1 MNFRKKY
8 IGDKAFYS
16 ALIAL
21 AIPLIIQQG
30 ITNFVSLLD
39 NLMVGRLGTIP
50 MSSVSIMNQ
59 LIFVYNL
66 TIFGGLSGASIFGAQ
81 FFGTGDWK
89 GMRDTFR
96 FRLLF
101 GGVVSV
107 IAIVI
112 LWFWGD
118 TLAMLFMKSE
128 ANNPTDIAL
137 TVEHG
142 MAYLK
147 IALWGLVPFMVVQVY
162 SGLLREMGETVSPM
176 IASVIAILTNL
187 ALNYIFIYGK
197 LGCPAM
203 GVAGA
208 ALATVIARFLE
219 MGYIMWITHRGHAR
233 FRFIEGAYK
242 SMHVPAEL
250 VRKIAITGAPLMF
263 NELLWSLGT
272 TFVNANYSSRG
283 LVVVAAMNIATT
295 AWNLFCVIMFAMGSA
310 VSIMVGQKLG
320 AGDIEGAKNI
330 DRKLIF
336 ANLVLHIA
344 IGALIVATAG
354 LVPMLYKTEPEV
366 RSLAANFLRI
376 MGLTMPISAFV
387 HVAYFTIRSGG
398 KTVVTF
404 FFDSV
409 YTWVVTA
416 SLSLVLCRY
425 TTLDVRTIFFIVHFS
440 DIIKLIISIP
450 MLRSGFWANNLVAD
464 EAARDRVGN

>member
-187 ALNYIFIYGK
+187 VLNYIFIYGK

-208 ALATVIARFLE
+208 ALASVIARFFD
-219 MGYIMWITHRGHAR
+219 MGYIMLITHRGHAR

-320 AGDIEGAKNI
+320 AGDIEGAKDI

-366 RSLAANFLRI
+366 RSLAADFLRI

-464 EAARDRVGN
+464 EAARDKSET

>member
-1 MNFRKKY
+1 
-8 IGDKAFYS
+8 
-16 ALIAL
+16 
-21 AIPLIIQQG
+21 
-30 ITNFVSLLD
+30 
-39 NLMVGRLGTIP
+39 
-50 MSSVSIMNQ
+50 
-59 LIFVYNL
+59 
-66 TIFGGLSGASIFGAQ
+66 
-81 FFGTGDWK
+81 
-89 GMRDTFR
+89 
-96 FRLLF
+96 
-101 GGVVSV
+101 
-107 IAIVI
+107 
-112 LWFWGD
+112 
-118 TLAMLFMKSE
+118 MLFMKSE

-320 AGDIEGAKNI
+320 AGDIEGAKDI

-366 RSLAANFLRI
+366 RSLAADFLRI

-416 SLSLVLCRY
+416 SLSLVLCHY

-464 EAARDRVGN
+464 EAARDKLGN

>member
-1 MNFRKKY
+1 MHFLKKY

-21 AIPLIIQQG
+21 AIPLVIQQG

-50 MSSVSIMNQ
+50 MSSVSIINQ
-59 LIFVYNL
+59 LIFVYSL

-96 FRLLF
+96 FRMLF
-101 GGVVSV
+101 GTVVSV
-107 IAIVI
+107 LAIII

-118 TLAMLFMKSE
+118 TLAMFFL
-128 ANNPTDIAL
+128 NNETNHPGDVAETI
-137 TVEHG
+137 EHG

-147 IALWGLVPFMVVQVY
+147 IAVWGLLPFMVVQVY
-162 SGLLREMGETVSPM
+162 AGLLREMGETFSPM
-176 IASVIAILTNL
+176 ISSVIAILTNL
-187 ALNYIFIYGK
+187 VLNYVFIYGK

-242 SMHVPAEL
+242 SLHVPAEL
-250 VRKIAITGAPLMF
+250 VRRITITGAPLMF

-283 LVVVAAMNIATT
+283 LTVVAAMNIAAT
-295 AWNLFCVIMFAMGSA
+295 AWNLFSIIMFAMGSA

-320 AGDIEGAKNI
+320 AGDIEGARDI

-336 ANLVLHIA
+336 ANLILHIL
-344 IGALIVATAG
+344 IGLLIVLTAG
-354 LVPMLYKTEPEV
+354 LIPMLYKTEPEV
-366 RSLAANFLRI
+366 RSLAADFLRI
-376 MGLTMPISAFV
+376 LGITMPIAAFV

-409 YTWVVTA
+409 YTWVVTVM
-416 SLSLVLCRY
+416 LSLLLCHY
-425 TTLDVRTIFFIVHFS
+425 TTLDVRTVFFLVHFS

-450 MLRSGFWANNLVAD
+450 MLRSGFWANNLVAS
-464 EAARDRVGN
+464 EAAREQNT